1 MFLFFQVCFGDVFR
15 GGLLRVGSIHSSPED
30 CRRRWEGGIITRRGR
45 KRFIS
50 GRRRGSGRWF
60 LLELATIFG
69 FFFRNHL
76 GVLTV
81 VFCRPADKLSLNQS
95 ASLTATGFIWA
106 RYSMI
111 IIPKNYVLFSVNVA
125 LGLTGLMQVMRVLH
139 YQTTDEYQKLQVQN

>member
-1 MFLFFQVCFGDVFR
+1 MLWRCIPRRSFAS
-15 GGLLRVGSIHSSPED
+15 RVDSL
-30 CRRRWEGGIITRRGR
+30 
-45 KRFIS
+45 IS
-50 GRRRGSGRWF
+50 GRLSETMRGRYNHPAGPK
-60 LLELATIFG
+60 TIHFWAPTWKWALVFAG
-69 FFFRNHL
+69 IGNYFRFFFENFWR
-76 GVLTV
+76 VLTL